1 MGERHLYQENKDA
14 KKEKLLE
21 VKLALFLERI
31 KEVIAKDYPA
41 DSKVDIGRTADF
53 KDVMGWIKDAAEK
66 NVGEPR
72 VTILERQ
79 VDAAYLQ
86 LSEMLTDEHVNQE
99 EALHGRLLEEKA
111 DKAAHEASNKA
122 FDTHMRSIEQEIDL
136 AAKEEVKHF

>member
-1 MGERHLYQENKDA
+1 MEEKHSYQENQEA

-41 DSKVDIGRTADF
+41 DSKVDIGRTSNF

-66 NVGEPR
+66 NTGEPR
-72 VTILERQ
+72 AIILERQ
-79 VDAAYLQ
+79 VDAAYLR
-86 LSEMLTDEHVNQE
+86 LSEMLADEHINQE
-99 EALHGRLLEEKA
+99 EALHGRLLAEKA
-111 DKAAHEASNKA
+111 DKAAHEASNEA